1 MLVSEA
7 FLLKVATD
15 TYFLDGELFVGF
27 HPDLASFL
35 ESLLFDKGYLTER
48 LSSEVCVKDNC
59 QLTILFISLSTS
71 SSLSGRDAMLND
83 DSQSTR

>member
-15 TYFLDGELFVGF
+15 TYLLDGELFVGF

-48 LSSEVCVKDNC
+48 LSSEVCVKDN
-59 QLTILFISLSTS
+59 
-71 SSLSGRDAMLND
+71 
-83 DSQSTR
+83 